1 MTTQLAAGSVEIAA
15 FGIVVLGIWLA
26 ATRSLELGTW
36 ILAAQSLLLALAAVA
51 VGLSRGS
58 AELVVGGLITIVIR
72 AVVLPAIVRRLLHAS
87 AVRHE
92 REAYLGRRASTLA
105 AIAIVFVASIAVDGA
120 AGPPGG
126 TSARALPAAVAE
138 VLTGLLLIAS
148 RRKSLSMVIGLLVFE
163 NGITLA
169 ALALTAGMPLAVE
182 LGATFDLL
190 IVMVV
195 VQVHARRMLST
206 MGTLSTDRLRSLRG

>member
-1 MTTQLAAGSVEIAA
+1 MTPELAGGAIEAAA
-15 FGIVVLGIWLA
+15 FGIVVLGVWLA

-36 ILAAQSLLLALAAVA
+36 ILAAQSLLLGLAAIA

-58 AELVVGGLITIVIR
+58 IELVVGGLITIVIR
-72 AVVLPAIVRRLLHAS
+72 AVVLPAIIRRLLHGS
-87 AVRHE
+87 AIRHE

-120 AGPPGG
+120 AGLPGG

-182 LGATFDLL
+182 LGASFDLL

-195 VQVHARRMLST
+195 VQVHARRMLAT
-206 MGTLSTDRLRSLRG
+206 LGTLSTDRLRSLRG